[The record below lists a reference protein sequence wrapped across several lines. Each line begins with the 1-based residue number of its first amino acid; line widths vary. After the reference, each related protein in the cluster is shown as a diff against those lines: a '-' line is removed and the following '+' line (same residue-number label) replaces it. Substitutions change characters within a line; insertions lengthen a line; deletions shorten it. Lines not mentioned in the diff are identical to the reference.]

1 MVSNQSGEVPEVDL
15 RVRVAKGEDG
25 VLVLLVEQLEPEIE
39 LVPAARGVELQQP
52 GVLRARR
59 RRECR
64 TREALRIAGG
74 RGTRGLGDRV

>member
-39 LVPAARGVELQQP
+39 LVPAARGVEL
-52 GVLRARR
+52 
-59 RRECR
+59 
-64 TREALRIAGG
+64 
-74 RGTRGLGDRV
+74 